1 MKSMF
6 KKTLATIVVA
16 TMLAGCQMTQEQKAM
31 LGALGGAVAGGV
43 IGHQVDHKSGRYVGA
58 VLGALAGG
66 GITYYMTQQQ
76 QDLEKVLARSGIS
89 VTRIN
94 DSTIK
99 LNIPNDI
106 TFAVN
111 KARLSRGTMNSL
123 SAVARVLNKY
133 KATAIHVLGFTDS
146 TGSDSY
152 NLDLSKRRALSTANF
167 LSSRGVVAGRIVA
180 TGYGENYPIANNSSN
195 QGRAMNRRAE
205 IYIRAIEQGNEQMA
219 YSPIY

>member
-1 MKSMF
+1 M
-6 KKTLATIVVA
+6 KKTLVTIAIAT
-16 TMLAGCQMTQEQKAM
+16 TLAGCQLTPQQETA

-43 IGHQVDHKSGRYVGA
+43 IGHQFNHKNGRYVGA

-76 QDLEKVLARSGIS
+76 QDLEKVLEKSGIS

-99 LNIPNDI
+99 LNIPSDI

-111 KARLSRGTMNSL
+111 KAQLSQGAMNSL
-123 SAVARVLNKY
+123 SAVANVLNKY

-152 NLDLSKRRALSTANF
+152 NLTLSQKRAESAANF
-167 LSSRGVVAGRIVA
+167 LASRGVVAGRIVA
-180 TGYGENYPIANNSSN
+180 TGYGESHTIANNDTE

-205 IYIRAIEQGNEQMA
+205 IYIRAIEKGNEQSA